1 MIAQAKRTSASHTPA
16 NRAHLG
22 HRACSRQPNVPAY
35 VPTGTIGSFRQH
47 MRGIR
52 RVQAR
57 GSSIYK
63 GELLSGIVCNMRPR
77 AVALARPCVILL
89 TEKTSAACR
98 KGTGRPSEV
107 WSPVPGT

>member
-1 MIAQAKRTSASHTPA
+1 
-16 NRAHLG
+16 
-22 HRACSRQPNVPAY
+22 
-35 VPTGTIGSFRQH
+35 
-47 MRGIR
+47 
-52 RVQAR
+52 
-57 GSSIYK
+57 
-63 GELLSGIVCNMRPR
+63 MRPR